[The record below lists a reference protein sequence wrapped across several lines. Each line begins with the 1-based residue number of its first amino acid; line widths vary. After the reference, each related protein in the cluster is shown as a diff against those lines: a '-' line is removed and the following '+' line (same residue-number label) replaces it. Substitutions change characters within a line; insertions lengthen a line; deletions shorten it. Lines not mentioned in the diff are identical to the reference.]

1 MKYKIAVT
9 ETLRATRYI
18 DVEYDEDIDE
28 LLHDVENSPYEENVA
43 SILEELGA
51 TILKEDQPIVGKIC
65 DWETESLD
73 YSVMEE
79 KHMKFYEIKEPYFAL
94 IAAKDE
100 KQCLKLYKDIVCE
113 VEDEKEFFDDM
124 KTIDKYEAFKMLAK
138 SHIEDGGE
146 LGAEEAFNQLEN
158 LEENGE
164 VLLIDGGLI

>member
-1 MKYKIAVT
+1 DS
-9 ETLRATRYI
+9 I
-18 DVEYDEDIDE
+18 DY
-28 LLHDVENSPYEENVA
+28 LENSFV
-43 SILEELGA
+43 
-51 TILKEDQPIVGKIC
+51 IVDEFGNPHEFSGEGHLFRVK
-65 DWETESLD
+65 TE
-73 YSVMEE
+73 EE

-138 SHIEDGGE
+138 SRIEDGGE

>member
-1 MKYKIAVT
+1 MIPKIEVWMHDMSVGYPVWF
-9 ETLRATRYI
+9 EVDSI
-18 DVEYDEDIDE
+18 DY
-28 LLHDVENSPYEENVA
+28 LENSFV
-43 SILEELGA
+43 
-51 TILKEDQPIVGKIC
+51 IVDEFGNPHEFSGEGHLFRVK
-65 DWETESLD
+65 T
-73 YSVMEE
+73 VEE

-94 IAAKDE
+94 IVAENE

-113 VEDEKEFFDDM
+113 VEDEKEFFDDI

-138 SHIEDGGE
+138 SRIEDGGE

>member
-1 MKYKIAVT
+1 MIPKIEVWMHDMSVGYPVWF
-9 ETLRATRYI
+9 EVDSI
-18 DVEYDEDIDE
+18 DY
-28 LLHDVENSPYEENVA
+28 LENSFV
-43 SILEELGA
+43 
-51 TILKEDQPIVGKIC
+51 IVDEFGNSHEFSGEGRLFRVK
-65 DWETESLD
+65 TE
-73 YSVMEE
+73 EE

-158 LEENGE
+158 LEEKGE
-164 VLLIDGGLI
+164 VLLIDSGLI

>member
-1 MKYKIAVT
+1 MHDMSVGYPVWF
-9 ETLRATRYI
+9 EVDSI
-18 DVEYDEDIDE
+18 DY
-28 LLHDVENSPYEENVA
+28 LENSFV
-43 SILEELGA
+43 
-51 TILKEDQPIVGKIC
+51 IVDEFGNPHEFSGEGHLFRVK
-65 DWETESLD
+65 TE
-73 YSVMEE
+73 EE

-94 IAAKDE
+94 IVAENE

-113 VEDEKEFFDDM
+113 VEDEKEFFDDI

-138 SHIEDGGE
+138 SRIEDGGE

>member
-1 MKYKIAVT
+1 MISKIEVWMHDMSVGYPVWF
-9 ETLRATRYI
+9 EVDSI
-18 DVEYDEDIDE
+18 DY
-28 LLHDVENSPYEENVA
+28 LENSFV
-43 SILEELGA
+43 
-51 TILKEDQPIVGKIC
+51 IVDEFGNPHEFSGEGHLFRVK
-65 DWETESLD
+65 TE
-73 YSVMEE
+73 EE

-94 IAAKDE
+94 IVAENE

-113 VEDEKEFFDDM
+113 VEDEKEFFDDI

-138 SHIEDGGE
+138 SRIEDGGE

>member
-1 MKYKIAVT
+1 MIPKIEVWLHNFSVWFEIDSIDYLENTFVIVDEFGNPHEFSGKGRLFRVKT
-9 ETLRATRYI
+9 E
-18 DVEYDEDIDE
+18 
-28 LLHDVENSPYEENVA
+28 
-43 SILEELGA
+43 
-51 TILKEDQPIVGKIC
+51 K
-65 DWETESLD
+65 
-73 YSVMEE
+73 E

-138 SHIEDGGE
+138 SRIEDGGE

-164 VLLIDGGLI
+164 VLLIDGSLI

>member
-1 MKYKIAVT
+1 MIPKIEVWMHDMSVGYPVWF
-9 ETLRATRYI
+9 EVDSI
-18 DVEYDEDIDE
+18 DY
-28 LLHDVENSPYEENVA
+28 LENSFVIVNEFGNPHEFSGKGRLFRVK
-43 SILEELGA
+43 
-51 TILKEDQPIVGKIC
+51 TED
-65 DWETESLD
+65 
-73 YSVMEE
+73 E

-94 IAAKDE
+94 IVAEDE

-138 SHIEDGGE
+138 SRIEDGGE
-146 LGAEEAFNQLEN
+146 FGAEEAFNQLEN

>member
-1 MKYKIAVT
+1 MKKMIPKIEVWMHDMSVGYPVWF
-9 ETLRATRYI
+9 EVDSI
-18 DVEYDEDIDE
+18 DY
-28 LLHDVENSPYEENVA
+28 LENSFV
-43 SILEELGA
+43 
-51 TILKEDQPIVGKIC
+51 IVDEFGNPHEFSGEGHLFRVK
-65 DWETESLD
+65 TE
-73 YSVMEE
+73 EE

-94 IAAKDE
+94 IVAENE

-113 VEDEKEFFDDM
+113 VEDEKEFFDDI

-138 SHIEDGGE
+138 SRIEDGGE

>member
-1 MKYKIAVT
+1 MKYKIAVN
-9 ETLRATRYI
+9 ETLSATRYI
-18 DVEYDEDIDE
+18 EVEYDEDIDE
-28 LLHDVENSPYEENVA
+28 LLHDVENSPYEQDVA

-51 TILKEDQPIVGKIC
+51 TILKENQPIVGKIG

-79 KHMKFYEIKEPYFAL
+79 KNMKFYEMKEPYFAL
-94 IAAKDE
+94 IAAEDE
-100 KQCLKLYKDIVCE
+100 KQCLKLYKDIVCG

-158 LEENGE
+158 LEQNGE
-164 VLLIDGGLI
+164 VLLIDSGLL

>member
-1 MKYKIAVT
+1 MHDMSVGYPVWV
-9 ETLRATRYI
+9 EVDSI
-18 DVEYDEDIDE
+18 DY
-28 LLHDVENSPYEENVA
+28 LENSFV
-43 SILEELGA
+43 
-51 TILKEDQPIVGKIC
+51 IVDEFGNSHEFSGEGRLFRVK
-65 DWETESLD
+65 TE
-73 YSVMEE
+73 EE

-138 SHIEDGGE
+138 SRIEDGGE